1 MAIDYAKIFISH
13 VRNVSKANKW
23 LTEGEAVP
31 TYRSWIRAEQL
42 LRLDVVLIKHRERY
56 SAPWEPLFGQN
67 GITHLFATRY
77 GWSPEQVRMLS
88 FADVLLSL
96 QQDLAE
102 VDIPPEV
109 LALPEYV
116 RQSDEFEILSR
127 GQYRTE
133 LPPCQEHEWDHTIAE
148 RDQGQRKPQ

>member
-56 SAPWEPLFGQN
+56 SAPWEPLFDRMELLIFLRPVTAG
-67 GITHLFATRY
+67 HL
-77 GWSPEQVRMLS
+77 S
-88 FADVLLSL
+88 
-96 QQDLAE
+96 
-102 VDIPPEV
+102 
-109 LALPEYV
+109 
-116 RQSDEFEILSR
+116 
-127 GQYRTE
+127 
-133 LPPCQEHEWDHTIAE
+133 
-148 RDQGQRKPQ
+148 K

>member
-67 GITHLFATRY
+67 GITHLLATRY

-133 LPPCQEHEWDHTIAE
+133 LPPCQEHEWD
-148 RDQGQRKPQ
+148 